1 MTRFQHAATITFLTL
16 ASFATAADRG
26 PNVVLI
32 LVDDLGWR
40 DLGVTGSDYYETPH
54 VDRLFASGMHF
65 RRGYASCQVC
75 SPTRASLLTG
85 KAPPR
90 HGITNWIGAPYGE
103 RWKRNTPFEAAGYV
117 HSLPA
122 EDTTLAEAFKSLDYR
137 TFFAGKWHLGG
148 EGSLPTDHGFDIN
161 LGGHHRGSPP
171 GGYFSPYKNPY
182 LKDGPA
188 GESLTLRLADETA
201 GFIRDQGDAP
211 YFAMLSFYTVHGP
224 LQTTRERWEAN
235 RVEALA
241 KPQPERRFRFDRR
254 LPVRQVQD
262 HPVYAGMVE
271 TMDEAVGRVLAAIDE
286 SGQRENTIVVFTS
299 DNGGV
304 AAGDGRA
311 TSSLPLR
318 GGKGRQW
325 EGGFRVPLAIAW
337 PGRIGAGQT
346 TDVRAISTDLYP
358 TLLELVGVDQRPEQ
372 HVDGVSLGRLLK
384 GGSIPD
390 RPLFWHY
397 PHYGNQGGEPSSV
410 ILKQDWKLVRYHEDG
425 REELYHLTNDAGEQV
440 DLAAE
445 NGERVAALGEEL
457 DAWLAETGA
466 TQPPMNGA
474 FDAMA
479 FSRELRKLRTKRM
492 DQEERG
498 AKRVL
503 EADWEPDPTW
513 WGSKPAE

>member
-1 MTRFQHAATITFLTL
+1 MHALRL
-16 ASFATAADRG
+16 AIILALLLANTALMAQ

-40 DLGVTGSDYYETPH
+40 DLGVTGSDFYETPH

-65 RRGYASCQVC
+65 TRGYASCQVC

-90 HGITNWIGAPYGE
+90 HGITNWIGSPFGE
-103 RWKRNTPFEAAGYV
+103 QWKRNTPAWAIDCARA
-117 HSLPA
+117 LPA
-122 EDTTLAEAFKSLDYR
+122 QDVTLAEVLRELDYR

-182 LKDGPA
+182 LKNGPA
-188 GESLTLRLADETA
+188 GECLTLRLAEETA
-201 GFIRDQGDAP
+201 SFIRESGDAP

-235 RVEALA
+235 RLEALA

-271 TMDEAVGRVLAAIDE
+271 TMDEAVGRVLSAIDE
-286 SGQRENTIVVFTS
+286 SGQREETIVVFTS

-311 TSSLPLR
+311 TAALPLR

-337 PGRIGAGQT
+337 PGRIEAGQT

-372 HVDGVSLGRLLK
+372 HVDGVSLGPLLK

-410 ILKQDWKLVRYHEDG
+410 ILKEDWKLVRYHEDG
-425 REELYHLTNDAGEQV
+425 REELYHLADDVGEQA
-440 DLAAE
+440 DLAE
-445 NGERVAALGEEL
+445 EHGQRVAALGEEL
-457 DAWLAETGA
+457 DAWLADTGA
-466 TQPPMNGA
+466 IMPPLDPR
-474 FDAMA
+474 FDALKQ
-479 FSRELRKLRTKRM
+479 SRQLRRLRTQQMNR
-492 DQEERG
+492 EERG
-498 AKRVL
+498 ARRVL

-513 WGSKPAE
+513 WGSEAAE